1 MIACNITF
9 ADLLPTLVA
18 AILGLTQFFWS
29 RRVKKREARMDLS
42 KRLEGILKITIEYP
56 ELEDQAFV
64 DQWDAMKDKGDE
76 RYMRYNQFSDILFN
90 FLSDVYKH
98 FNGNKEKIEE
108 FVDVKTWV
116 RIHSCL
122 WLNPKMP
129 GEIVDGYSENFRK
142 FINSYIQP

>member
-29 RRVKKREARMDLS
+29 RSVKKREARMDLS